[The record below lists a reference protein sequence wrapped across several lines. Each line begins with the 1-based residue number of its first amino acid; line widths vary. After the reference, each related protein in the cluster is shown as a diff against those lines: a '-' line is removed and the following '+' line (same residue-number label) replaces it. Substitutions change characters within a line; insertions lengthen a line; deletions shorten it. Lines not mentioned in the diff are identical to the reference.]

1 MYDTICI
8 SGAGIKIMNILGF
21 LHFLNLK
28 KPFIEKVKNFSGT
41 SAGAIICSLLLVG
54 YLPLEILIYF
64 CKNEVNELLHY
75 INTDKNNLGLINIE
89 PVKTYFENMFINKIG
104 FVPTLKQLFSLNH
117 KYFVCCSYNLSK
129 EEKVYFDHIKTPDIK
144 ISDAVIAS
152 SLVPLM
158 FTKWKINEDIYI
170 DGGIFN
176 VFPLEQISDKYTSKI
191 LGIIVKNNNKD
202 LENTSNYI
210 LKIVDT
216 ISSININNELIKT
229 LEDNDILDIVYLEC
243 IVEQISFYQTKK
255 CRIDEFSKSYKVV
268 MEFLKR
274 EKKVKQD

>member
-28 KPFIEKVKNFSGT
+28 KPFIEQVKNFSGT
-41 SAGAIICSLLLVG
+41 SAGSIICSLLLVG
-54 YLPLEILIYF
+54 YSPLEILIYF
-64 CKNEVNELLHY
+64 CKNEINELLQY
-75 INTDKNNLGLINIE
+75 INTDKNNLGLINIDH
-89 PVKTYFENMFINKIG
+89 VKTYFENMFINKIG
-104 FVPTLKQLFSLNH
+104 FVPTLKQLFSLNQ
-117 KYFVCCSYNLSK
+117 KYFVCCSYNLTK
-129 EEKVYFDHIKTPDIK
+129 DEKVYFDHIKTPDIK

-176 VFPLEQISDKYTSKI
+176 LFPIEKISEKSTSKI

-216 ISSININNELIKT
+216 ISYLNINYELIKR
-229 LEDNDILDIVYLEC
+229 LENNDLLDLVYLEC
-243 IVEQISFYQTKK
+243 IFGQISFYQTKK
-255 CRIDEFSKSYKVV
+255 CRIDEFSKSYRIVL
-268 MEFLKR
+268 EFLKR